1 MDVLINPIVL
11 SVLALCALCLCRL
24 NVLVSLIIAAIIAGM
39 SGSLGITKSM
49 TVLANGFSGNA
60 TTALSYILL
69 GTFAV
74 AIAQTG
80 LMQILVNWLNRHLAT
95 RPMTFCF
102 AIAAIR
108 KVVSEALERSQKC
121 DHDHTK
127 KKEGQRPS
135 QTKVLSMLALGK
147 QSDSNKPRRLAC
159 LFVREFFF

>member
-39 SGSLGITKSM
+39 SGGLGITKSM

-80 LMQILVNWLNRHLAT
+80 LMQILVNWLNR
-95 RPMTFCF
+95 
-102 AIAAIR
+102 IW
-108 KVVSEALERSQKC
+108 
-121 DHDHTK
+121 
-127 KKEGQRPS
+127 QRVP
-135 QTKVLSMLALGK
+135 
-147 QSDSNKPRRLAC
+147 
-159 LFVREFFF
+159 